1 MNKLQA
7 LTQKHAW
14 ILPLTILLVAA
25 LIIFALI
32 ASKPKPPKK
41 ETQEK
46 AWLISTETVS
56 ITQAHPQI
64 ELLARVESPYKAT
77 LSAALS
83 ADILRVPVRDG
94 QSVKQGEVL
103 LQLDARES
111 TLSLSQRQA
120 DIDEL
125 DALIDAEKLRYL
137 SDRRALKEETRLLDI
152 AKQSLDR
159 QASLKA
165 SNLVAQER
173 YDNAES
179 SLAKQA
185 LSVNAREL
193 NVADHPNRLRQLE
206 ARRARAL
213 TLLKDARIDL
223 ERAQIKAPFDGIITR
238 VTAAPGE
245 RVQLGQ
251 ALVTLYDRN
260 NIELR
265 AQVPDKYLSLIN
277 NALSQGVHIQ
287 AQALSQQPEVALQL
301 LRLSGQASLNNGGI
315 DALFKPLSEEHN
327 LVLNK
332 ALRLRI
338 DMPALT
344 GVVTLPVSAI
354 YGTQRIYRVE
364 DGRLQSLQ
372 VKVLG
377 KQFSE
382 ASQDRVII
390 RSKLLKE
397 GDRII
402 TTQLPNAISGLK
414 VIERS

>member
-1 MNKLQA
+1 MNKLQT